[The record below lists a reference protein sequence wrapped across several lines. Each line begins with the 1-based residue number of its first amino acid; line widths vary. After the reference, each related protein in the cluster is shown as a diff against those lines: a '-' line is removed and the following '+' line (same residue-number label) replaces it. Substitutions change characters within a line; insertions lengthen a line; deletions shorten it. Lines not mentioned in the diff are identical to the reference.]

1 MLWGWDAI
9 DIFGP
14 VQDVAR
20 FERAMAAFDAANA
33 EDPNHETVDDQSV
46 PHELVDARRVS
57 VWIDRLAPDASEAL
71 RLAGRCQHIR
81 RWEIPRDRYPKTRA
95 GYLKWRQ
102 DLKQFHAD
110 AAASI
115 LRDCGYDDE
124 LICTVQALNLKKGL
138 AQGGDVQVLED
149 ALCLTFLEFEFES
162 FFPRVSKDRM
172 LGILRK
178 TWGKMSDQAHQEALA
193 LSFGEAAR
201 QLIGEALEA
210 D

>member
-1 MLWGWDAI
+1 M
-9 DIFGP
+9 
-14 VQDVAR
+14 AR
-20 FERAMAAFDAANA
+20 FERALAAFDAANA
-33 EDPNHETVDDQSV
+33 KDPNQETVNGEAV
-46 PHELVDARRVS
+46 PHELVDAQRVS
-57 VWIDRLAPDASEAL
+57 AWIDRLAPDASEAV

-81 RWEIPRDRYPKTRA
+81 RWEIPRDQYPKTRA

-102 DLKQFHAD
+102 DLKQFHAE

-115 LRDCGYDDE
+115 LRDCCYDE
-124 LICTVQALNLKKGL
+124 ALIGTVQALNLKKGL
-138 AQGGDVQVLED
+138 AQGGDVQILED

-178 TWGKMSDQAHQEALA
+178 TWGKMSETAHKEALS
-193 LSFGEAAR
+193 LSFGEAAQR
-201 QLIGEALEA
+201 LVGEALGA